1 MRETRERLRK
11 RAEKSMMF
19 QSIPQLSLQGTP
31 SFKLTLDQ
39 MAQISNA
46 ESNFGTLDPALFD
59 SLVRA

>member
-19 QSIPQLSLQGTP
+19 QSIPQLSLQDTP

-46 ESNFGTLDPALFD
+46 ESNFGTLDQALFD